1 MTPNVRI
8 SSGLPCILVLA
19 SGRGTRF
26 AASGGTVHKLCADLG
41 GIPVLER
48 TLAAVKASGLP
59 WHLENADHPG
69 MGDAIAAAV
78 RATPAAGAWMILPG
92 DLPLI
97 EPATLRLIA
106 DAAPSPVLMPLYQR
120 QRGHPVRFGAECGP
134 ELMNLRGEKGAVQVV
149 SAYDAM
155 NLVAFLEVTDFGVVT
170 DIDTLADLQRAEHLL
185 AARQQLQRI

>member
-1 MTPNVRI
+1 MIPSVRI
-8 SSGLPCILVLA
+8 SPGLPCILVLA
-19 SGRGTRF
+19 SGRGARF

-41 GIPVLER
+41 GMPVLER
-48 TLAAVKASGLP
+48 TLSAVKASGLP

-106 DAAPSPVLMPLYQR
+106 DAAPSPILMPLYQR

-134 ELMNLRGEKGAVQVV
+134 ELMDLQGEKGAVQVV

-155 NLVAFLEVTDFGVVT
+155 NSVAFLKVTDFGVVT

>member
-1 MTPNVRI
+1 MDMTPNVGK
-8 SSGLPCILVLA
+8 SFGLSCILVLA

-26 AASGGTVHKLCADLG
+26 AASGRTVHKLRADLG

-48 TLAAVKASGLP
+48 TLAAVEASGLP

-92 DLPLI
+92 DLPLT

-106 DAAPSPVLMPLYQR
+106 DKAPSPILMPFYQR
-120 QRGHPVRFGAECGP
+120 QRGHQMRFNAEYGP
-134 ELMNLRGEKGAVQVV
+134 ELM
-149 SAYDAM
+149 
-155 NLVAFLEVTDFGVVT
+155 
-170 DIDTLADLQRAEHLL
+170 HL
-185 AARQQLQRI
+185 